1 MAAKVCPRCGFY
13 NNVKR
18 KRCSLC
24 DAPLDGSQIKDLSY
38 NKKENFYRIQ
48 SSNKRNS
55 VLLIIFLFIF
65 LIILGFIFG
74 YIFDIG
80 YLGPI
85 LALIISTVTTL
96 ISYNM
101 GKSIVLKIS
110 GARRVTKED
119 EPQFVNVVEE
129 IAIAAGL
136 PTPETYIIES
146 NALNAFATGKNP
158 NDSAIAITRGL
169 LNKLNREEL
178 SGVVAHEM
186 SHISN
191 LDIRFSMLVGV
202 IVGTIVML
210 SDWLLRYLFW
220 GRRGKRN
227 RREGG
232 GGAEIIILLIAI
244 LLAIIAPILAKLI
257 QMSISRKR
265 ELMADAKGVEFTRN
279 PEGLASA
286 LEKIAQSSI
295 KLETATRA
303 TAHMFISNPF
313 KDFSKKSSALF
324 STHPPIES
332 RIRILR
338 SM

>member
-13 NNVKR
+13 NNALR

-24 DAPLDGSQIKDLSY
+24 DTPLDGSQMTDILY

-55 VLLIIFLFIF
+55 ILLIIFLFIF
-65 LIILGFIFG
+65 LLILGFIFG

-80 YLGPI
+80 YAGPI
-85 LALIISTVTTL
+85 FAFIISIITTL

-110 GARRVTKED
+110 GAKKVTKNE

-129 IAIAAGL
+129 IALAAGL

-146 NALNAFATGKNP
+146 DALNAFATGKNP

-191 LDIRFSMLVGV
+191 LDIKFSMLVGV

-220 GRRGKRN
+220 GRRGRRD

-232 GGAEIIILLIAI
+232 GGVELIVIVIAI
-244 LLAIIAPILAKLI
+244 LLAIIAPILSKLI

-265 ELMADAKGVEFTRN
+265 ELMADAKAVEFTRN

-286 LEKIAQSSI
+286 LEKIAQSSV
-295 KLETATRA
+295 KLETASRA
-303 TAHMFISNPF
+303 TAHMFIANPF